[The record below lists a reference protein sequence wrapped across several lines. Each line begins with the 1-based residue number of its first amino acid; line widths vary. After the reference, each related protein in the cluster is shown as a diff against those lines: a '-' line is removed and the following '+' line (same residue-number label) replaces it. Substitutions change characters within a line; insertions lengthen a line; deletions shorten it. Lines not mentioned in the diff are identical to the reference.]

1 MIQYIQITKEEVNFM
16 KKLMGFLKTNSLL
29 MVSLVAMFVASSGA
43 STASLFTLH
52 QPECPKELLK

>member
-1 MIQYIQITKEEVNFM
+1 M